1 MMTTEYK
8 VMQVLLLIALSKQ
21 NKLAFDKKI
30 MATNLDHD

>member
-8 VMQVLLLIALSKQ
+8 VVQVLPLIAHSKQ
-21 NKLAFDKKI
+21 NILAFDKKN